1 MFVLRS
7 PCPLS
12 RAHRLRL
19 SPTARSKGS
28 LSSQSPPP
36 HILSAGYSVVLE
48 KTSPHSSKG
57 NDWPCDIKL
66 TQQRRV
72 KGEFTPLPCI
82 PQFTCFCHSSD
93 TTTESRKVSLTF
105 HGNSTPN
112 WHSSVI
118 TDKTGNKKCPL
129 TFPADPTPKWHNP
142 VIAAEKESIFLST
155 YSCWQGWKY

>member
-19 SPTARSKGS
+19 SPTARSFGS

-66 TQQRRV
+66 TQQRKA
-72 KGEFTPLPCI
+72 KGKFILLPCI
-82 PQFTCFCHSSD
+82 PQFTWFCHSPD
-93 TTTESRKVSLTF
+93 IAKAEPIILLTF
-105 HGNSTPN
+105 HGTSTPN
-112 WHSSVI
+112 WHSRVI
-118 TDKTGNKKCPL
+118 MAEEENKLFSHFSNRSNSRL
-129 TFPADPTPKWHNP
+129 TQFCHNGTK
-142 VIAAEKESIFLST
+142 EKVFLSP
-155 YSCWQGWKY
+155 YRRRGGRKY

>member
-19 SPTARSKGS
+19 SPTARSFGS

-36 HILSAGYSVVLE
+36 HILSAGYSVVFE

-66 TQQRRV
+66 TQQRKA
-72 KGEFTPLPCI
+72 KGKFILLPCI
-82 PQFTCFCHSSD
+82 PQFTWFCHSPD
-93 TTTESRKVSLTF
+93 IAKAEPIILLTF
-105 HGNSTPN
+105 HGTSTPN
-112 WHSSVI
+112 WHSRVI
-118 TDKTGNKKCPL
+118 RAEEEKNYPL
-129 TFPADPTPKWHNP
+129 TFQAEPTPDWHSS
-142 VIAAEKESIFLST
+142 VIGRGGENTSSHLYRNGNSFLT
-155 YSCWQGWKY
+155 